1 MHDIS
6 ALAHV
11 KFNVVIFN
19 GRRCCVI
26 NMLIR
31 HSKNLNDVVSFI
43 LLDTTILNSNY
54 EIARLHFNNH
64 CPINYDGMSPCLMFS
79 CSAIRPPPMPS
90 DFYPT
95 HA

>member
-43 LLDTTILNSNY
+43 LLDTTLDSDY
-54 EIARLHFNNH
+54 EMARLHFNNH